1 MKKEIDKKFNDLNEN
16 KNFVSTHQA
25 LNINFGVSSSGTLI
39 NPQLGIQDS
48 INIFF

>member
-1 MKKEIDKKFNDLNEN
+1 MKKEIDEKFNDLNEN

-25 LNINFGVSSSGTLI
+25 LNINFGVSSSGT